1 MRSTRICNDTLGEGT
16 SCRAQPR
23 HDVPSP
29 NSSLLI
35 SRSTLLPPEILAQLA
50 PTAADPRPVLLTV
63 AGPTAVGKTAL
74 CVQLAQQFGT
84 QIVSADSRQFFRELS
99 IGTAKPTAAEMQ
111 GVPHHFI
118 DSHSIRENYSAGR
131 FATDCLVRLAELFRH
146 HPLVIFTGGSG
157 LYVQAVTDGLDELP
171 TVPPGV
177 RAQLH
182 AELAAHG
189 LPCLVAELAETDPVA
204 HARIDRQNPQRVVR
218 ALEITRATGQPFS
231 SFHTTGAP
239 AENPL
244 FRNVKVALTRN
255 REQLY
260 QRINLRVEHMLAA
273 GLLAEAK
280 GLLPYRHHHA
290 LQTVGYQE
298 IFGFLDGAYDWP
310 ETVRLLQRNTRRY
323 AKRQLT
329 WLRRD
334 PGYAWVEL

>member
-1 MRSTRICNDTLGEGT
+1 M
-16 SCRAQPR
+16 
-23 HDVPSP
+23 
-29 NSSLLI
+29 
-35 SRSTLLPPEILAQLA
+35 
-50 PTAADPRPVLLTV
+50 LLTI

-84 QIVSADSRQFFRELS
+84 EIVSADSRQFFRELS
-99 IGTAKPTAAEMQ
+99 IGTAKPTPAEMQ

-118 DSHSIRENYSAGR
+118 SSHSIGEDYSAGR
-131 FATDCLVRLAELFRH
+131 FATDCQAVLATLFQTRS
-146 HPLVIFTGGSG
+146 LVILTGGSG

-171 TVPPGV
+171 TVPPDV

-189 LPCLVAELAETDPVA
+189 LAPLVAELAETDPVA
-204 HARIDRQNPQRVVR
+204 HGRIDQQNPQRVVR
-218 ALEITRATGQPFS
+218 ALEITRATGRPFS
-231 SFHTTGAP
+231 SFHTQSPP

-244 FRNVKVALTRN
+244 FRNVKVALTRE
-255 REQLY
+255 REVLY

-273 GLLAEAK
+273 GLLDEVR
-280 GLLPYRHHHA
+280 GLLPYRRHHA

-298 IFGFLDGAYDWP
+298 IFGYLDGEYDRD
-310 ETVRLLQRNTRRY
+310 EAVRLLQRNTRRY

-334 PGYAWVEL
+334 PAYQWVEM

>member
-1 MRSTRICNDTLGEGT
+1 MLRVKLVFFIPRLNCLTQPSTLKT
-16 SCRAQPR
+16 QPFF
-23 HDVPSP
+23 
-29 NSSLLI
+29 
-35 SRSTLLPPEILAQLA
+35 LLPPDILAQLA
-50 PTAADPRPVLLTV
+50 PTAADPRPVLLVV

-74 CVQLAQQFGT
+74 CVALAQEFQT
-84 QIVSADSRQFFRELS
+84 EIVSADSRQFFRELT

-118 DSHSIRENYSAGR
+118 DSHSVRDEYSAGR
-131 FATDCLVRLAELFRH
+131 FAADCQARLARLFERL
-146 HPLVIFTGGSG
+146 PLVILTGGSG

-171 TVPPGV
+171 SVAPEF

-189 LPCLVAELAETDPVA
+189 LPHLVAELARLDPVA
-204 HARIDRQNPQRVVR
+204 HARIDHQNPQRVVR
-218 ALEITRATGQPFS
+218 ALEMTRATGRPFS
-231 SFHTTGAP
+231 SFHTQSAP

-244 FRNVKVALTRN
+244 FRVVKVALTRE
-255 REQLY
+255 REALY
-260 QRINLRVEHMLAA
+260 ERINQRVEHMLAA
-273 GLLAEAK
+273 GLLAEVET
-280 GLLPYRHHHA
+280 LLPFRHHHA

-298 IFGFLDGAYDWP
+298 IFGFLDGDYDWP
-310 ETVRLLQRNTRRY
+310 EAVRLLQRNTRRY